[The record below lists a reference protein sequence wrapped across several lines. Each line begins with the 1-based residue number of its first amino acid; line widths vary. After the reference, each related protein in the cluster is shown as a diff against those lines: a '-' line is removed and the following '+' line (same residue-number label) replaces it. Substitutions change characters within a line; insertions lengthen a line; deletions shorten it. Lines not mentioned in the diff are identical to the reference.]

1 MDYVIVNKIAKG
13 YFMDTCIH
21 KIDHEN
27 NPLMYIKMAFLTTRF
42 TDETLRENMRFR
54 ATHKVACIYNLM
66 VPIAEHH
73 PFRNLYVLEMNNTK
87 DELVGI
93 GVITKKRW
101 PKEQVYENPY
111 YNRYTYKGDLYF
123 PSSELPPQ
131 FVKELEDRLFRGKG
145 HLKRGKSMTQFPDKW
160 LKKEYYDMMF
170 DVQMKRTDVTS
181 LPVASL
187 PVASLDA
194 CLPDGLKT

>member
-1 MDYVIVNKIAKG
+1 
-13 YFMDTCIH
+13 
-21 KIDHEN
+21 
-27 NPLMYIKMAFLTTRF
+27 MAFLTTRF

-160 LKKEYYDMMF
+160 LKKEYFDMMF
-170 DVQMKRTDVTS
+170 DVQMKRTAAT
-181 LPVASL
+181 
-187 PVASLDA
+187 SLDA
-194 CLPDGLKT
+194 CLPVASLSDGLKS